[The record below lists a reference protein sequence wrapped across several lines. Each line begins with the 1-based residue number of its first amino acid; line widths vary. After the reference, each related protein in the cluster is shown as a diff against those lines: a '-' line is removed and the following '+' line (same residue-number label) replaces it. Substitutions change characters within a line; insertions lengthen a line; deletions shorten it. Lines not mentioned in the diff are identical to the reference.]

1 MSETTTMLANII
13 KLIIDNMPYIYS
25 PQLSIEDNIK
35 ELINKNKKKEFIG
48 YDEYGDEQYKISVPL
63 NKELDEALNLL
74 LIVVEKDRSE
84 IRRFMEGKVE
94 VLEDKV
100 KTVRKIVNKYSD
112 IEEDN

>member
-13 KLIIDNMPYIYS
+13 KLTIDNMPYIYS
-25 PQLSIEDNIK
+25 PQLSIEDKIK

-48 YDEYGDEQYKISVPL
+48 YDEDGDEQYKISEPL

-100 KTVRKIVNKYSD
+100 RTVRKIVTKYSD